1 MHPVHCRHA
10 VLVFGYQVLNVIAGH
25 SWSMFQPL
33 STNRSIGL
41 LTLGCLLLTGCQTN
55 PDSSSDSAVNSPAE
69 SQGEGNLEIQ
79 ANGED
84 FVRQGFTTVD
94 GWELSFD
101 QVQATFSNVAAYQTD
116 PPFDATGEA
125 DPQIQQQVSITE
137 PVTVDLAAG
146 EADAPPITVVT
157 LPAPAG
163 HYNALTWSLVRP
175 ADTSTAYPLVIQG
188 KASQGDRVLPFT
200 LQLEQEIGFL
210 CGDYVGDDRKGFVQ
224 PDQTGAVEMTLH
236 FDHLFGDGSLPPEDE
251 LNQGALGF
259 GPIAALVEGTQGT
272 GENPGVV
279 TESMLRSALSG
290 EEVAKFDKILLNLG
304 HVGEG
309 HCRSL

>member
-1 MHPVHCRHA
+1 MP
-10 VLVFGYQVLNVIAGH
+10 
-25 SWSMFQPL
+25 
-33 STNRSIGL
+33 RSIGL
-41 LTLGCLLLTGCQTN
+41 LTATCFVLITGCQTN
-55 PDSSSDSAVNSPAE
+55 NESISSTGPDSTNNTE
-69 SQGEGNLEIQ
+69 SEGSLEIQ

-94 GWELSFD
+94 GWDLSFD
-101 QVQATFSNVAAYQTD
+101 QVNATFGNIAAYQTD

-146 EADAPPITVVT
+146 EADAAPIAVAT

-175 ADTSTAYPLVIQG
+175 ADTSVAYPLVIQG

-210 CGDYVGDDRKGFVQ
+210 CGDYVGDDRKGFVTA
-224 PDQTGAVEMTLH
+224 DQGGTVEMTLH
-236 FDHLFGDGSLPPEDE
+236 FDHLFGDAGLPPEDE

-259 GPIAALVEGTQGT
+259 GPIAALVEGNQGT
-272 GENPGVV
+272 GESPGVV

>member
-1 MHPVHCRHA
+1 
-10 VLVFGYQVLNVIAGH
+10 
-25 SWSMFQPL
+25 MFQAL
-33 STNRSIGL
+33 SINRSIGL
-41 LTLGCLLLTGCQTN
+41 LTLSCLLLTSCQTN
-55 PDSSSDSAVNSPAE
+55 PNPSSDSAENPPAE
-69 SQGEGNLEIQ
+69 SQGEGSLEIQ

-94 GWELSFD
+94 GWALTFD
-101 QVQATFSNVAAYQTD
+101 QVQATFGQVAAYQTD
-116 PPFDATGEA
+116 PPFEATGSE
-125 DPQIQQQVSITE
+125 DPQIQQQVMLTE

-146 EADAPPITVVT
+146 EADAPPIALVT

-175 ADTSTAYPLVIQG
+175 ADTPTAYPLVLQG
-188 KASQGDRVLPFT
+188 QASQGDRVLPFT
-200 LQLEQEIGFL
+200 VQLEQEMGFL

-224 PDQTGAVEMTLH
+224 PGQTGTVEMTLH
-236 FDHLFGDGSLPPEDE
+236 FDHLFGDGSLPPEDD

-272 GENPGVV
+272 GETPGVV
-279 TESMLRSALSG
+279 TESMLRSALSA
-290 EEVAKFDKILLNLG
+290 EEVAKLDKILLNLG